1 MYTGEQRVKMKA
13 ETGVVILQTQG
24 TPKIASFSQEPGKKQ
39 GGLPLEASR
48 RANAADTLI
57 LNF

>member
-1 MYTGEQRVKMKA
+1 MHTGEQHVKMKA

-24 TPKIASFSQEPGKKQ
+24 TPKIANFSQEPGEKQ